1 MPFGRLISLLIE
13 FKVAYGISA
22 ISYQNSPG
30 GMLRTRS
37 YLQTERAKD
46 SIFTLWFN
54 LNVIKHRHH
63 EEQVQKFHDR
73 LELASLLRGKGSR
86 LRGLNL
92 STPSSKD

>member
-1 MPFGRLISLLIE
+1 
-13 FKVAYGISA
+13 
-22 ISYQNSPG
+22 
-30 GMLRTRS
+30 MLRTRS

-73 LELASLLRGKGSR
+73 LELASLLRGKESR
-86 LRGLNL
+86 L
-92 STPSSKD
+92 

>member
-22 ISYQNSPG
+22 ISYQSSPG

-46 SIFTLWFN
+46 SIFTLRFN

-73 LELASLLRGKGSR
+73 LELASILRGRGSR
-86 LRGLNL
+86 L
-92 STPSSKD
+92 